1 MWDGGYTLKEL
12 LDMLLNGQHCSNK
25 FLFNV
30 VESMNF
36 IQAFLMYLF
45 YWLWIQL
52 MLCLATLTVLL
63 ITSDVDFCLSNE
75 FPLLQFFFVY
85 YSLFSLIYFIK
96 MFMV

>member
-12 LDMLLNGQHCSNK
+12 LDMLLNGQYCSNK

-36 IQAFLMYLF
+36 IKAFLMYLF

>member
-1 MWDGGYTLKEL
+1 
-12 LDMLLNGQHCSNK
+12 MLLNGQYCSNK

-36 IQAFLMYLF
+36 IKAFLMYLF